1 MYVADPLQSHDQ
13 STENRD
19 KLELIRVLVHQN
31 RLEVNQTA

>member
-1 MYVADPLQSHDQ
+1 MYVAGPLQSHDQ

-19 KLELIRVLVHQN
+19 KLELLGVLVHQN